1 MKQNAPPENADVL
14 QSIRLSR
21 IIIPTILGI
30 GVVLWMMKNQL
41 DPTEFEQIPWNGR
54 NFFWL
59 GMAILTYIV
68 RHLFYAWRIR
78 ELSSRV
84 FSWWKSIELIFI
96 WEFSSSV
103 SPTSVGGS
111 AVALFMLAQEK
122 ISTARTVSIV
132 LYSMVLD
139 SFYFIVSLI
148 LFYAIVGPSI
158 IRPGMT
164 SLSSVDEYGVIF
176 IAVIIFMLVYGGV
189 FAYGLFVKPQSLRSI
204 LKWLSNVRILSRFKE
219 SLSKTGDDVVIT
231 AEEMQSKP
239 WTYHVNVFAAT
250 SGAWLMRFA
259 ALNCIIIALI
269 PGTPMDWFS
278 QLEILA
284 RGETMYAVTAFS
296 PTPGGAGIAEVLFGG
311 FFTDYI
317 SAGIATVVAL
327 VWRLI
332 TYYPYLIAGALV
344 IPNWIGKIMSYRSEA
359 TS

>member
-1 MKQNAPPENADVL
+1 MSSDQKSTSTDSTEVL
-14 QSIRLSR
+14 KSIRLSR
-21 IIIPTILGI
+21 IIIPSILGI
-30 GVVLWMMKNQL
+30 GVVLWMMSKQL
-41 DPTEFEQIPWNGR
+41 DPKEFEAIDWNGR
-54 NFFWL
+54 NFIWL
-59 GMAILTYIV
+59 GMAVACYVL

-96 WEFSSSV
+96 WEFSSAV

-139 SFYFIVSLI
+139 SLYFILSLI
-148 LFYAIVGPSI
+148 LFYIVVGPSI

-164 SLSSVDEYGVIF
+164 GLSSVDQYGIIF
-176 IAVIIFMLVYGGV
+176 IAVLIFMTLYGGL
-189 FAYGLFVKPQSLRSI
+189 FFYGLFVRPETLRSI
-204 LKWLSNVRILSRFKE
+204 LKWLSNVRILKRFKE
-219 SLSKTGDDVVIT
+219 SLSKTGDDVVLT
-231 AEEMQSKP
+231 AEEMQHKP
-239 WTYHVNVFAAT
+239 TSYHINVFLAT
-250 SGAWLMRFA
+250 TGAWVMRFA
-259 ALNCIIIALI
+259 ALNCIIIAII

-278 QLEILA
+278 QLEVLA

-296 PTPGGAGIAEVLFGG
+296 PTPGGAGVAEVLFGG

-327 VWRLI
+327 IWRLI
-332 TYYPYLIAGALV
+332 TYYPYLIAGALI
-344 IPNWIGKIMSYRSEA
+344 IPNWIRKVAGYRG
-359 TS
+359 